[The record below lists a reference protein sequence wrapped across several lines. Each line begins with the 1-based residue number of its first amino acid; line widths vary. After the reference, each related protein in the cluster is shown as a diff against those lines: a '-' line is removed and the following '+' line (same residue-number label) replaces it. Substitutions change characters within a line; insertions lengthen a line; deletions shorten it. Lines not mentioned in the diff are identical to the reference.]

1 MATTIYYTNI
11 NEEPITN
18 QQLGNL
24 NEYYKFYTIDG
35 VLKKKEL
42 YTDGQ
47 LSELEY
53 IKEVNE
59 NIDDIFAALGTND
72 LAVTQFEQIGN
83 YNIETCQ
90 SFHNGI
96 MLVTEKFLRL
106 NDRIICE
113 QLFDSNNIPKLES
126 TVKNLYDNSGK
137 EIYEFYYNEEGSLDS
152 VQGHTFHFSENGNSM
167 KASEFLLYFPN
178 FFADNP
184 YYANANFMP

>member
-1 MATTIYYTNI
+1 MATTISYQNFY
-11 NEEPITN
+11 EEPITE
-18 QQLGNL
+18 QQLNAL
-24 NEYYKFYTIDG
+24 NEYYKVYSING
-35 VLKKKEL
+35 IVKKKEFYSNGEL
-42 YTDGQ
+42 K
-47 LSELEY
+47 ELEY
-53 IKEVNE
+53 IKDQSE
-59 NIDDIFAALGTND
+59 NINDIFTALGTND

-96 MLVTEKFLRL
+96 VLVTEKFLRL

-137 EIYEFYYNEEGSLDS
+137 EIYEFYYNEGGSLDS

-167 KASEFLLYFPN
+167 KASEFLLYFSN